1 MNRVIVFGSINLDLV
16 TKVKSHPHPGET
28 VMGSSYQMLPG
39 GKGANQALAAA
50 KAMDK
55 AADVLL
61 VGATGQDDFGKL
73 ALSNLQSA
81 GVDLSCIANTKSGT
95 GIAMIA
101 VNELGEN
108 NIIVCSGANAEA
120 SADQL
125 SSIVFEPGD
134 ILLTQQETQLD
145 EIWQAHSM
153 AKASNV
159 TVVHNAAP
167 AGEIPSKAF
176 KNIDYLIV
184 NESEAL
190 SMSAKLSLGVESAEQ
205 SAKDISNQTDTS
217 VILTLGKNGAFSVNN
232 SVPRTF
238 AAPTV
243 EAVDTTGAGD
253 VFCGTFAAALATGVP
268 QHTAIEKSLVQAS
281 EACLTFGAQSN

>member
-1 MNRVIVFGSINLDLV
+1 
-16 TKVKSHPHPGET
+16 
-28 VMGSSYQMLPG
+28 MGSNYQMLPG

-50 KAMDK
+50 KAMDS

-73 ALSNLQSA
+73 ALSNLRSV
-81 GVDLSCIANTKSGT
+81 GVDLSCIANAKGGT

-101 VNELGEN
+101 VNEFGEN
-108 NIIVCSGANAEA
+108 NIIVCSGANGEV
-120 SADQL
+120 STDQL
-125 SSIVFEPGD
+125 SSIVFKPGD
-134 ILLTQQETQLD
+134 ILLTQQEIQLD

-153 AKASNV
+153 AKTSNV

-167 AGEIPSKAF
+167 AGEIPVSAF

-190 SMSAKLSLGVESAEQ
+190 SIGAMLGLDTENAMQLAKE
-205 SAKDISNQTDTS
+205 IFNQTDTS
-217 VILTLGKNGAFSVNN
+217 VILTLGKNGASCFIKSVHK
-232 SVPRTF
+232 TF
-238 AAPTV
+238 PAPAV

-253 VFCGTFAAALATGVP
+253 VFCGTFAAALATGAS
-268 QHTAIEKSLVQAS
+268 QDTAIEKSVKQAS